1 MTSVARAG
9 GLEIA
14 IVGAG
19 LGGMSAAI
27 ALRRVGHR
35 VIVLERAPALGEVGA
50 GIQIAPNAARL
61 LLGWRVMDKL
71 APRSVAAEHSN
82 RRRWQDGRLLG
93 SFELGDLAVERYG
106 SPYLCQH
113 RADLHAALLEVAT
126 QTDGEG
132 PPVELQLGR
141 AVTTADPGDQGR
153 RPRLRFSDGSA
164 HETDCVIAADGIDSR
179 VRDSIFGPSGS
190 PLTGQITQRM
200 IIPLNSVD
208 PIPALAALWAS
219 PDLNIWLG
227 PNRHAV
233 MHPVRGRAG
242 VYLGVTTATD
252 SPEHAAELARTG
264 HDQLLASLRDWDPC
278 LQQMVATADG
288 VTSWPLNDRDLA
300 PEWQAGRVCLI
311 GDACHAMLP
320 FQAQGAAQA
329 LEDAAVLAEE
339 LGGIGPD
346 GVTTALSRFV
356 ERRQPRAQ
364 QVLDASRG
372 NGDLFHLPDGPDQ
385 QARDAQ
391 LAEGLGDFRAY
402 LWLWAAEPDGRLRT
416 ASTEA

>member
-1 MTSVARAG
+1 VTSPARAG

-35 VIVLERAPALGEVGA
+35 VTVLEQAPALGEVGA
-50 GIQIAPNAARL
+50 GIQLAPNAARL
-61 LLGWRVMDKL
+61 LLWWGVMDKL
-71 APRSVAAEHSN
+71 APHSIAAEHSN
-82 RRRWQDGRLLG
+82 RRRWRDGRLLG

-113 RADLHAALLEVAT
+113 RADLHAALFEVAT
-126 QTDGEG
+126 QADGEG
-132 PPVELQLGR
+132 SPVELRLGR
-141 AVTTADPGDQGR
+141 TVVHADPGDQGR
-153 RPRLRFSDGSA
+153 RPRLRFSDGA
-164 HETDCVIAADGIDSR
+164 FYETDCVIAADGIDSP
-179 VRDSIFGPSGS
+179 VRESIFGTSGS
-190 PLTGQITQRM
+190 PLTGQVTQRM

-208 PIPALAALWAS
+208 PIPALAALWTS

-242 VYLGVTTATD
+242 VYLGVTTATE

-264 HDQLLASLRDWDPC
+264 HDHLLASLRDWDPC
-278 LQQMVATADG
+278 LQQMVAAADG
-288 VTSWPLNDRDLA
+288 VTSWPLRDRDVA

-329 LEDAAVLAEE
+329 LEDAAVLACE
-339 LGGIGPD
+339 LTGVEPD
-346 GVTTALSRFV
+346 DVTTALTRFV
-356 ERRQPRAQ
+356 QRRRPRAQ
-364 QVLDASRG
+364 RVLEASRG
-372 NGDLFHLPDGPDQ
+372 NGDLFHFPDGPEQ
-385 QARDAQ
+385 EARDAQ

-402 LWLWAAEPDGRLRT
+402 LWLWAAKPDGQQGKR
-416 ASTEA
+416 